1 MRRRRGAAIRE
12 SECRRERAA
21 WIDCRQEAAIAP
33 RVAAARIPRPTK
45 RVAASLAAERAA
57 WAAAGAAAAGQVA
70 VDPEAVDPEAVAA
83 AAVAAAAADPC
94 VRLGDTT
101 AAVRG
106 AAARVAAARVAAARV
121 AAARVAAALAAAAER
136 LAVEQAAP
144 SRPERKPAEAD
155 GAAAGASPV
164 DLVAARPATVD
175 RRTAVVERQEVV
187 HVPAGPQAAR
197 VEILQKAAAAA
208 AVRAQQ
214 PSAAWVMAHCWHALA
229 AAVAMELAMVA
240 TAAAM
245 PTR

>member
-57 WAAAGAAAAGQVA
+57 WAAAGTAAAGQVA

-94 VRLGDTT
+94 VRLGDPT
-101 AAVRG
+101 

-136 LAVEQAAP
+136 LVVEQAAP

-197 VEILQKAAAAA
+197 VERLQKAAAAA
-208 AVRAQQ
+208 AARAQQ
-214 PSAAWVMAHCWHALA
+214 PPAAWVMAHCWHALA

>member
-70 VDPEAVDPEAVAA
+70 VDPEAVDPEAVDPEAVAA

-101 AAVRG
+101 AAV
-106 AAARVAAARVAAARV
+106 RVAAARVAAARV

-136 LAVEQAAP
+136 LVVEQAAP

-197 VEILQKAAAAA
+197 VERLQKAAAAA
-208 AVRAQQ
+208 AARAQQ

>member
-101 AAVRG
+101 AA
-106 AAARVAAARVAAARV
+106 ARVAAARVAAARV

-136 LAVEQAAP
+136 LVVEQAAP

-197 VEILQKAAAAA
+197 VERLQKAAAAA
-208 AVRAQQ
+208 AARAQQ